1 MEEYIK
7 LLDLPDEF
15 DLEDLKHAY
24 REHVKKYH
32 PDKASNEA
40 ERVGFEALMKKLNE
54 ANAELKEY
62 LENHGGKYTKA
73 SYNDSFNSADNT
85 SYNDN
90 SSEETQEEYQEES
103 QEETIDEDVE
113 EMEDEISKLKEKF
126 ADLNVSEAIIEM
138 IALMLN
144 PKALY
149 KLLKETKILSYLIGG
164 CIIALIFYGID
175 SHLIKTNNAVQQ
187 NETKQEQVAEPQATT
202 TSDTDSTSQE
212 ENAIEENFDN
222 NPEMQAYL
230 QNLHRKVKTNWVIPT
245 DIRRLQLDHFKTVAV
260 FKVSREGYLTGE
272 PRIKETSGYVSAD
285 KAAIDA
291 IKDSAP
297 FPPFPSIIKKEI
309 IDVELN
315 FEANKKPNNH

>member
-1 MEEYIK
+1 
-7 LLDLPDEF
+7 
-15 DLEDLKHAY
+15 
-24 REHVKKYH
+24 
-32 PDKASNEA
+32 
-40 ERVGFEALMKKLNE
+40 
-54 ANAELKEY
+54 
-62 LENHGGKYTKA
+62 
-73 SYNDSFNSADNT
+73 
-85 SYNDN
+85 
-90 SSEETQEEYQEES
+90 
-103 QEETIDEDVE
+103 
-113 EMEDEISKLKEKF
+113 MEDEISKLKEKF

-138 IALMLN
+138 SALMLN

-175 SHLIKTNNAVQQ
+175 SHLIKANNAVQQ
-187 NETKQEQVAEPQATT
+187 NETKQEQVVEPQATT
-202 TSDTDSTSQE
+202 SDTNSTPKE

-222 NPEMQAYL
+222 NPELQAYL
-230 QNLHRKVKTNWVIPT
+230 QNLHRKVKTNWVIPN

-260 FKVSREGYLTGE
+260 FKISREGYLTSE

-297 FPPFPSIIKKEI
+297 FPPFPSVIKKEI

-315 FEANKKPNNH
+315 FEANKKSNNP